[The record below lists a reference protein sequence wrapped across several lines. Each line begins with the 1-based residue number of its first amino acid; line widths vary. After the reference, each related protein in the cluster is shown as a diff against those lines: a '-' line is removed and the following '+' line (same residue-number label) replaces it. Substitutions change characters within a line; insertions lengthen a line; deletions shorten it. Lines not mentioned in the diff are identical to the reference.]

1 MKKKKVIELVTLLSL
16 SLLPLLGIV
25 GCGFSDT
32 VRCSACGDNDTRV
45 GLYASGTESGIEY
58 KSCVGPA
65 GILGFGCD
73 TACWPTE
80 CLKVKSSSSSETLS
94 GCVYYY
100 NDWGCIGKATE
111 ESKGSYSKDTTCLG
125 IACEGEEYKESVTDS
140 GVSATR
146 TSTCLGISCGEKE
159 STNSKD
165 YNAQMPRQFV
175 NGCWSCKGNE

>member
-65 GILGFGCD
+65 GRLGFGCD
-73 TACWPTE
+73 TA
-80 CLKVKSSSSSETLS
+80 
-94 GCVYYY
+94 
-100 NDWGCIGKATE
+100 
-111 ESKGSYSKDTTCLG
+111 
-125 IACEGEEYKESVTDS
+125 
-140 GVSATR
+140 
-146 TSTCLGISCGEKE
+146 
-159 STNSKD
+159 
-165 YNAQMPRQFV
+165 
-175 NGCWSCKGNE
+175 